1 MDPYPIKHIGSLMKE
16 VRTQVEPLLHQAGF
30 TFAARNKPVS
40 PGEHSWLDYE
50 RSQQVCRIRYN
61 VQRAEL
67 CADLL
72 NDKVEVVALAVVPM
86 NRPREHQDILDR
98 ITLFRDT
105 RQLRPNWRP
114 SPTDQNGGD
123 DLLGDANW
131 LADVVQLPL
140 GWRR

>member
-1 MDPYPIKHIGSLMKE
+1 MDPYPIKHLGSLMKE

-30 TFAARNKPVS
+30 TFAARNKPAS
-40 PGEHSWLDYE
+40 PGEHPWLDYE

-67 CADLL
+67 CAELL

-105 RQLRPNWRP
+105 
-114 SPTDQNGGD
+114 
-123 DLLGDANW
+123 
-131 LADVVQLPL
+131 LATAPELAAKPK
-140 GWRR
+140 